1 MSTEIFEEYIL
12 KMKNQLE
19 VISLEKLENWAS
31 DFKTAWK
38 KNRQLFIC
46 GNGGSA
52 GNAIHL
58 ANDFLYGISPDQSP
72 AIRATALTAN
82 SSILTCLG
90 NDVGYEKIF
99 SEQLKTLGQSGD
111 LLLVFSGSGNSTNIV
126 NAIQTAKKIG
136 MESYAILGFA
146 GGKCKELA
154 DHSIH
159 IELEDMQIAEDFQ
172 SIIGHMLMQWLK
184 RNNPFL

>member
-1 MSTEIFEEYIL
+1 M
-12 KMKNQLE
+12 M
-19 VISLEKLENWAS
+19 W
-31 DFKTAWK
+31 DM
-38 KNRQLFIC
+38 
-46 GNGGSA
+46 
-52 GNAIHL
+52 
-58 ANDFLYGISPDQSP
+58 
-72 AIRATALTAN
+72 
-82 SSILTCLG
+82 
-90 NDVGYEKIF
+90 KIF

-146 GGKCKELA
+146 EVNAKSWLITP
-154 DHSIH
+154 S